1 MNPLDRDYK
10 HLANRHRARTEDSN
24 TGAGDADY
32 LAHPAWRNQWFA
44 MLSLVALIAVGA
56 SVALRGTGKMEPLY
70 LQAAIA
76 GFAVA
81 FLWLL
86 LVVLYRHYAWTYSIR
101 NGNIESQRGIIGRD
115 VQSIRI
121 EDLRNVNV
129 RQSIVQ
135 RIFKVGDVEF
145 SSAGGAGIEV
155 AFRGVPNPLAVKAQ
169 VYRHGRSHD

>member
-1 MNPLDRDYK
+1 MSPIDRDYK
-10 HLANRHRARTEDSN
+10 HLAQRTPAPADDPDPRS
-24 TGAGDADY
+24 GPAGY

-44 MLSLVALIAVGA
+44 ILSLILLMALGA
-56 SVALRGTGKMEPLY
+56 SVALRGAGKIEPLY

-76 GFAVA
+76 GFIVA

-86 LVVLYRHYAWTYSIR
+86 LVVLYRHYAWTYTIR

-121 EDLRNVNV
+121 EDLRNINV

-135 RIFKVGDVEF
+135 RLFKVGDVEF

-155 AFRGVPNPLAVKAQ
+155 AFRGVPDPLAVKAL
-169 VYRHGRSHD
+169 VYHQGRSRD